1 MQNVITQFSTL
12 YFLSRII
19 LLQRIFGLIELNIP
33 PEAGILGLVAEV
45 EEVGEEERRTVRM
58 ISDPGSVVLTPDGYS
73 DPSKIYV

>member
-1 MQNVITQFSTL
+1 M
-12 YFLSRII
+12 
-19 LLQRIFGLIELNIP
+19 IP